1 MYLLDNTI
9 LQSSLGP
16 GLVLHSMLV
25 LLLYVGQLQGLV
37 LVIMSSVRVIMVI
50 MFSVRVCYNG
60 NNVQC

>member
-9 LQSSLGP
+9 LQSSLGLGPGP
-16 GLVLHSMLV
+16 GLVLRSVLV

-37 LVIMSSVRVIMVI
+37 LVIM
-50 MFSVRVCYNG
+50 FSVRVCYNG